1 MKIGVFD
8 SGVGGLTILRSFVES
23 LPQYDYIYLGDVAR
37 APYGNRSPEAVFQF
51 TLQAVEYLFKNDCA
65 LVILACNTASAL
77 ALRRLQQEWLP
88 KNYPDRRIL
97 GVVIPIVEAVIKK
110 DTRLTSIG
118 LIATRATIESSVY
131 KTELDKRSAEK
142 INLLSQ
148 PCPLLVPMI
157 EEGWHETIPAKMI
170 LKKYL
175 RPLKTK
181 KIKTLILGCT
191 HYPLLMKD
199 VRQIMGKSVTVIN
212 SGPIVA
218 KSLIDYLSRHTE
230 IDNRLSKKSQLEI
243 HYLMIQI

>member
-175 RPLKTK
+175 LPLKTK